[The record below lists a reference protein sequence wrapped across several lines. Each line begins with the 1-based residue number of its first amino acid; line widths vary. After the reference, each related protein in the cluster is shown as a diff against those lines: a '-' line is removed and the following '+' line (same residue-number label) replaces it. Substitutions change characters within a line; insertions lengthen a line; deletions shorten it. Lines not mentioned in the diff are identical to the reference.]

1 MSTLSKVR
9 YVSTNNEKER
19 YVKIIQIVEKNF
31 QLHHYMFNVICNSNK
46 MMYIIFSFILGA
58 NT

>member
-46 MMYIIFSFILGA
+46 MMYLSSPLS
-58 NT
+58 